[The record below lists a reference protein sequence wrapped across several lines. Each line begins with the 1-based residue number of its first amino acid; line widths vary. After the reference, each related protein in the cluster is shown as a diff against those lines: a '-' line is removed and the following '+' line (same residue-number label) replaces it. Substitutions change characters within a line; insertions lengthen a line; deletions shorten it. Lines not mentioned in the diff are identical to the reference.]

1 MAGLIPQSFIDDLL
15 SRADIVDV
23 IDKRVA
29 LKKSGKNYSA
39 CCPFHNEK
47 SPSFSVQPEKQ
58 FYYCFG
64 CGAGGNAIGF
74 IMNFDSVDF
83 PQAVESLARDNGME
97 VPREESK
104 AATKR
109 RAENA
114 DLYTLLEEA
123 NGFFQLQLRKH
134 EGRAS
139 AVDYLKQRGVSGA
152 IARDFGIGYAPPGW
166 DNLLKA
172 CASTPERES
181 NLLKAGMVIEREN
194 GQSNT
199 QSAASQFKGY
209 DRFRHRIMFPI
220 RDARG
225 RTIAFGGRVLGDDK
239 PKYLNSPE
247 TPVFHKGSELYGLF
261 EARKSSNKL
270 ARLLIVEGYM
280 DVIALA
286 QMNIRYAVATLGT
299 ATSGAHLTRLFR
311 MVPEVVFCFDGDKAG
326 RTAAW
331 RALEA
336 TLPQME
342 DGRQV
347 RFLFLPEGEDPDTL
361 VRKVGQE
368 AFEALIDNATPLEQ
382 FFFDK
387 LGSDLDLDSH
397 QGRGKLRELAQPLV
411 TQLPEGVFALLMRE
425 QLAHRLGIGVDA
437 LNGLIDKA
445 AESRNQ
451 TQHSPNG
458 DTPPP
463 NRPYQ
468 GYGDSGSRS
477 EPHEHAGGYSN
488 PQQGDAGYGY
498 NPQKDARSGGQ
509 TGYRGTGQRSWQNQ
523 PRIAAAPLIKR
534 APSSLKA
541 IQLLLGNPEIALD
554 SECDIAPLAQSSDTT
569 TTVLAKLIEMVRNDP
584 HIDTYALL
592 GYCAGTEFYSEL
604 TQLLRQEKITPV
616 EGTGNEFAEIVDRLL
631 LKIEQEQK
639 IAKMREELARKRSEL
654 LQSTPVIDVFSEGDA
669 AETDPRTGDGDVSA
683 AESDEWA
690 RSAPLSEPP
699 PFMEFGDDH
708 SDSLGDDNR
717 S

>member
-64 CGAGGNAIGF
+64 CGVGGNAIGF

-83 PQAVESLARDNGME
+83 PQAVETLARDNGLE
-97 VPREESK
+97 VPREESQ

-114 DLYTLLEEA
+114 ELYTLLEEA
-123 NGFFQLQLRKH
+123 SAYYQQQLRVH
-134 EGRAS
+134 EGRTA
-139 AVDYLKQRGVSGA
+139 AVDYLKGRGLSGG
-152 IARDFGIGYAPPGW
+152 IARDFGLGYAPPGW

-172 CASTPERES
+172 LAAAPEREKD
-181 NLLKAGMVIEREN
+181 LLKAGMVIERES
-194 GQSNT
+194 GQTGGSK
-199 QSAASQFKGY
+199 FGGY

-247 TPVFHKGSELYGLF
+247 TPVFHKGAELYGLY

-270 ARLLIVEGYM
+270 SRLLIVEGYM

-286 QMNIRYAVATLGT
+286 QMGIRNAVATLGT
-299 ATSGAHLTRLFR
+299 ATSGTHLTRLFR

-336 TLPQME
+336 TLPLME

-361 VRKVGQE
+361 VRKIGQE
-368 AFEALIDNATPLEQ
+368 AFEALVDDATPLEQ

-387 LGSDLDLDSH
+387 LGADLDLDSH
-397 QGRGKLRELAQPLV
+397 QGRGKLRELAQPLI

-425 QLAHRLGIGVDA
+425 QLAQRLGISGEA
-437 LNGLIDKA
+437 LATLIEKA
-445 AESRNQ
+445 APREAQPSVI
-451 TQHSPNG
+451 
-458 DTPPP
+458 
-463 NRPYQ
+463 
-468 GYGDSGSRS
+468 
-477 EPHEHAGGYSN
+477 
-488 PQQGDAGYGY
+488 
-498 NPQKDARSGGQ
+498 GQ
-509 TGYRGTGQRSWQNQ
+509 
-523 PRIAAAPLIKR
+523 AAAYQDNGPSDAPYAATPRSAAPSANR
-534 APSSLKA
+534 AWQSKPSPAPAIRRTPSSLKA
-541 IQLLLGNPEIALD
+541 IQLLLGNPEAALALEED
-554 SECDIAPLAQSSDTT
+554 LHALNQAHEGTT
-569 TTVLAKLIEMVRNDP
+569 VVLAKLIEMVHSDP
-584 HIDTYALL
+584 HIDTYTLL
-592 GYCAGTEFYSEL
+592 GYCAGSPFYAEL
-604 TQLLRQEKITPV
+604 TLLLKQEKITPV
-616 EGTGNEFAEIVDRLL
+616 EGATSEFVQIVTAIRDKLSQDSR
-631 LKIEQEQK
+631 
-639 IAKMREELARKRSEL
+639 IAKLRAQLASKRDEILDKRQEKSL
-654 LQSTPVIDVFSEGDA
+654 SGSPGNA
-669 AETDPRTGDGDVSA
+669 AEESPEQASSESLSTLSSPSEHA
-683 AESDEWA
+683 APEEGENEWA

-699 PFMEFGDDH
+699 PFMDFD
-708 SDSLGDDNR
+708 SDE
-717 S
+717 

>member
-109 RAENA
+109 RAETA

-123 NGFFQLQLRKH
+123 NSYYQLQLRKH
-134 EGRAS
+134 EGRTS
-139 AVDYLKQRGVSGA
+139 AVDYLKKRGVSGA

-172 CASTPERES
+172 CASTPEREN
-181 NLLKAGMVIEREN
+181 NLLKAGMVIERETGQGS
-194 GQSNT
+194 GQSGG
-199 QSAASQFKGY
+199 SQFKGY

-261 EARKSSNKL
+261 EARKSTKKL
-270 ARLLIVEGYM
+270 SRLLIVEGYM

-286 QMNIRYAVATLGT
+286 QMDIRYAVATLGT

-361 VRKVGQE
+361 VRKVGQA
-368 AFEALIDNATPLEQ
+368 AFETLIDNATPLEQ

-387 LGSDLDLDSH
+387 LSSELDLDSH
-397 QGRGKLRELAQPLV
+397 QGRGKLRELAQPLI

-425 QLAHRLGIGVDA
+425 QLSQRLGIGVDA
-437 LNGLIDKA
+437 LNALIEKVA
-445 AESRNQ
+445 ATESR
-451 TQHSPNG
+451 TQA
-458 DTPPP
+458 PPQSYA
-463 NRPYQ
+463 YQ
-468 GYGDSGSRS
+468 GADESAGQSEPYASFGDSTVN
-477 EPHEHAGGYSN
+477 GYSL
-488 PQQGDAGYGY
+488 
-498 NPQKDARSGGQ
+498 QKGASSGGQ
-509 TGYRGTGQRSWQNQ
+509 TGHRSNGQRGWQSS
-523 PRIAAAPLIKR
+523 PRLNPASMIKR

-554 SECDIAPLAQSSDTT
+554 CKSDLATLMNSSDTT
-569 TTVLAKLIEMVRNDP
+569 TAVLAKLIEMVHGDP
-584 HIDTYALL
+584 QIDTYALL

-616 EGTGNEFAEIVDRLL
+616 EGTGSEFVEIVDRLL
-631 LKIEQEQK
+631 QKAEQEQR
-639 IAKMREELARKRSEL
+639 IARMREELSLKRSEL
-654 LQSTPVIDVFSEGDA
+654 LRNSPQNASLTESAQSASSDA
-669 AETDPRTGDGDVSA
+669 NDDGVST

-699 PFMEFGDDH
+699 PFMDFGDD
-708 SDSLGDDNR
+708 
-717 S
+717 

>member
-109 RAENA
+109 RAETA

-123 NGFFQLQLRKH
+123 NSYYQLQLRKH
-134 EGRAS
+134 EGRTS
-139 AVDYLKQRGVSGA
+139 AVDYLKKRGVSGA

-172 CASTPERES
+172 CASTPEREN
-181 NLLKAGMVIEREN
+181 NLLKAGMVIERETGQGS
-194 GQSNT
+194 GQSGG
-199 QSAASQFKGY
+199 SQFKGY

-261 EARKSSNKL
+261 EARKSTKKL
-270 ARLLIVEGYM
+270 SRLLIVEGYM

-286 QMNIRYAVATLGT
+286 QMDIRYAVATLGT

-361 VRKVGQE
+361 VRKVGQA
-368 AFEALIDNATPLEQ
+368 AFETLIDNATPLEQ

-387 LGSDLDLDSH
+387 LSSELDLDSH
-397 QGRGKLRELAQPLV
+397 QGRGKLRELAQPLI

-425 QLAHRLGIGVDA
+425 QLAQRIGIGVDA
-437 LNGLIDKA
+437 LNALIEKA
-445 AESRNQ
+445 AATESH
-451 TQHSPNG
+451 TQA
-458 DTPPP
+458 PPQSFA
-463 NRPYQ
+463 YQ
-468 GYGDSGSRS
+468 GAAEGGGQSEPYASFGDSTVNS
-477 EPHEHAGGYSN
+477 YSL
-488 PQQGDAGYGY
+488 
-498 NPQKDARSGGQ
+498 QKGAPSGGQ
-509 TGYRGTGQRSWQNQ
+509 TGHRSNGQRGWQSRAHLN
-523 PRIAAAPLIKR
+523 PAPMIKR

-554 SECDIAPLAQSSDTT
+554 CKSDLAPLMNSSDTT
-569 TTVLAKLIEMVRNDP
+569 TAVLAKLIEMVHGDP
-584 HIDTYALL
+584 QIDTYALL

-616 EGTGNEFAEIVDRLL
+616 EGTGSEFVEIVDRLL
-631 LKIEQEQK
+631 QKAEQEQR
-639 IAKMREELARKRSEL
+639 IGRLREELSLRRSEL
-654 LQSTPVIDVFSEGDA
+654 LRNSPQNASLTESAQSASSDA
-669 AETDPRTGDGDVSA
+669 NDDGVST

-699 PFMEFGDDH
+699 PFMDFGDD
-708 SDSLGDDNR
+708 
-717 S
+717 

>member
-109 RAENA
+109 RAETA

-123 NGFFQLQLRKH
+123 NSYYQLQLQKH
-134 EGRAS
+134 EGRTS
-139 AVDYLKQRGVSGA
+139 AVDYLKKRGVSGA

-172 CASTPERES
+172 CASTPEREN
-181 NLLKAGMVIEREN
+181 NLLKAGMVIERETGQGS
-194 GQSNT
+194 GQSGG
-199 QSAASQFKGY
+199 SQFKGY

-261 EARKSSNKL
+261 EARKSTKKL
-270 ARLLIVEGYM
+270 SRLLIVEGYM

-286 QMNIRYAVATLGT
+286 QMDIRYAVATLGT

-361 VRKVGQE
+361 VRKVGQA
-368 AFEALIDNATPLEQ
+368 AFETLIDNATPLEQ

-387 LGSDLDLDSH
+387 LSSELDLDSH
-397 QGRGKLRELAQPLV
+397 QGRGKLRELAQPLI

-425 QLAHRLGIGVDA
+425 QLSQRLGIGVDA
-437 LNGLIDKA
+437 LNALIEKVA
-445 AESRNQ
+445 ATESR
-451 TQHSPNG
+451 TQA
-458 DTPPP
+458 PPQSYA
-463 NRPYQ
+463 YQ
-468 GYGDSGSRS
+468 GADESAGQSEPYASFGDSTVN
-477 EPHEHAGGYSN
+477 GYSL
-488 PQQGDAGYGY
+488 
-498 NPQKDARSGGQ
+498 QKGASSGGQ
-509 TGYRGTGQRSWQNQ
+509 TGHRSNGQRGWQSS
-523 PRIAAAPLIKR
+523 PRLNPASMIKR

-554 SECDIAPLAQSSDTT
+554 CKSDLATLMNSSDTT
-569 TTVLAKLIEMVRNDP
+569 TAVLAKLIEMVHGDP
-584 HIDTYALL
+584 QIDTYALL

-616 EGTGNEFAEIVDRLL
+616 EGTGSEFVEIVDRLL
-631 LKIEQEQK
+631 QKAEQEQR
-639 IAKMREELARKRSEL
+639 IARMREELSLKRSEL
-654 LQSTPVIDVFSEGDA
+654 LRNSPQNASLTESAQSASSDA
-669 AETDPRTGDGDVSA
+669 NDDGVST

-699 PFMEFGDDH
+699 PFMDFGDD
-708 SDSLGDDNR
+708 
-717 S
+717 